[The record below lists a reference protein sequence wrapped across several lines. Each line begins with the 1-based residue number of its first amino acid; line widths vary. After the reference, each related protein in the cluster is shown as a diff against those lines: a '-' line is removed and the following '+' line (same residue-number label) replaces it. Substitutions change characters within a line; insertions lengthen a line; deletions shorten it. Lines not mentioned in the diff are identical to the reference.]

1 MPTFRTPPFASRSL
15 TSTAQRL
22 IGAIEQLKAGRGGLF
37 VVTGANGS
45 GKTELAEEIT
55 RHLSSGW
62 TVAQS
67 KSLSWHMHSD
77 NRVIT
82 HLRRQIGGSDLRSM
96 TDRANTSVV
105 MIVDDAHWCDG
116 ASLRKLVEMVTSMT
130 AGRLAV
136 VLMAADGEDGVGEPS
151 MSQLRALS
159 HASLGLAPFTV
170 DDIRAFGLSH
180 AGIPLGP
187 HTARSIQLI
196 SGGRPGRVREVLET
210 VPREHWFEEHPT
222 VPVPKVWLT
231 SFDRRVTDP
240 GIIPALRAAAVAPPF
255 YYNPPDLVLH
265 LLGGDT
271 DVLEKAFDA
280 GFLRRRTTNNDE
292 SIVFPNHTDRAV
304 VLARMNPIQH
314 NRLHRAAADFYR
326 EQGDE
331 SLALLFTARG
341 LSGPDEDVAA
351 ALAARGDARGKE
363 GRWGDAAENYFH
375 AARVSPDPEVRNRRQ
390 LASIEALIAAS
401 NNPLARQYAEAF
413 TGDAGTPAV
422 DVVLGY
428 LALQEGRRNE
438 AIEYLDRAW
447 LRLGDSEDGEDVLM
461 RSRIASRHML
471 LSVAEWKPER
481 IIHWFTEATRDL
493 GAEDDAPHLVET
505 YSMAQ
510 LGYAASATS
519 PATSSQPT
527 GIPLPLVRRHDMVNG
542 WLAMITDDLAGARSL
557 LGRPASSEG
566 SERISTWIDAWLAQ
580 THLLMG
586 ELSQALTVAER
597 GLSRVENF
605 HLQLLEP
612 LLLRTCMHVCYLT
625 GETARALEYQNRL
638 TVSSEAFMVQRIPSA
653 IARLEAAVYVNDP
666 EATNRAGAD
675 LTALAAHHNFSQP
688 GFWPWVD
695 LWINHLI
702 QSDRIDEAE
711 PLLEAAEARV
721 ADSGIASLQARL
733 MASRGRLLVQRGDL
747 DGGIELF
754 DAALAHI
761 SNASLPLLHAQL
773 LYDYGRIIRRAGRRA
788 HADALLA
795 QAEERFASMNAGA
808 FVEQSRRE
816 RRAGGVGVHTP
827 QPDGVLTAQEQEI
840 AMLVAG
846 GATNQ
851 EAAQRLFLSAKTVEY
866 HLTRVYRKLG
876 IRKRAELAT
885 ALAKI

>member
-22 IGAIEQLKAGRGGLF
+22 IGAIGELKAGRGGLF
-37 VVTGANGS
+37 VVTGSNGS
-45 GKTELAEEIT
+45 GKTELADEIT
-55 RHLSSGW
+55 RHLSGW
-62 TVAQS
+62 TVAHS
-67 KSLSWHMHSD
+67 TALSWHIHSD

-196 SGGRPGRVREVLET
+196 SGGRPGRVREVLDT

-240 GIIPALRAAAVAPPF
+240 ELLPALQAAAVAPPF
-255 YYNPPDLVLH
+255 YHNPPALVLH
-265 LLGGDT
+265 LLGGNPDP
-271 DVLEKAFDA
+271 LEKAFDA

-292 SIVFPNHTDRAV
+292 SIVFPNRTDRAV
-304 VLARMNPIQH
+304 VLARMSPVRH
-314 NRLHRAAADFYR
+314 NRLHRAAAEFYR
-326 EQGDE
+326 GQGDE
-331 SLALLFTARG
+331 TRALLYDARG
-341 LSGPDEDVAA
+341 LPGPDEHVAA
-351 ALAARGDARGKE
+351 ALATHGDASGKE

-375 AARVSPDPEVRNRRQ
+375 AARISPDPAVRNQRQ

-413 TGDAGTPAV
+413 SGDSGTPAV
-422 DVVLGY
+422 DVMLGY

-438 AIEYLDRAW
+438 ATEHLDRAW
-447 LRLGDSEDGEDVLM
+447 RRLGDADDAML
-461 RSRIASRHML
+461 RSRIASRLML
-471 LSVAEWKPER
+471 LAVAEWKPER
-481 IIHWFTEATRDL
+481 IIHWFREATREPVD
-493 GAEDDAPHLVET
+493 GAPHLVET

-510 LGYAASATS
+510 LGHAATAAS
-519 PATSSQPT
+519 PATSSHPT
-527 GIPLPLVRRHDMVNG
+527 DIPLPLVRRHDMVNG
-542 WLAMITDDLAGARSL
+542 WLAMITDDLAGARNL
-557 LGRPASSEG
+557 LGRPTSSEG
-566 SERISTWIDAWLAQ
+566 SERINTWIDAWLAQ
-580 THLLMG
+580 TLLLMG

-605 HLQLLEP
+605 HLDLLEP
-612 LLLRTCMHVCYLT
+612 LLLRTCIHVCHLT

-638 TVSSEAFMVQRIPSA
+638 TVSSESFMVQRIPSA

-675 LTALAAHHNFSQP
+675 LTALAAHHDFSQP
-688 GFWPWVD
+688 GFWPWMD

-702 QSDRIDEAE
+702 QSDRPDEAE

-721 ADSGIASLQARL
+721 ANSGIASLQARL

-747 DGGIELF
+747 DGGIRLF

-761 SNASLPLLHAQL
+761 SNTSLPLLHASL

-788 HADALLA
+788 RADALLA
-795 QAEERFASMNAGA
+795 QAEERFASMNATA
-808 FVEQSRRE
+808 FVEHARRE
-816 RRAGGVGVHTP
+816 RRAGGVGANTP
-827 QPDGVLTAQEQEI
+827 QPEGVLTAQEHEI
-840 AMLVAG
+840 ALLVAG

-851 EAAQRLFLSAKTVEY
+851 EAAQRLFLSAKTIEY

-885 ALAKI
+885 ALAGL